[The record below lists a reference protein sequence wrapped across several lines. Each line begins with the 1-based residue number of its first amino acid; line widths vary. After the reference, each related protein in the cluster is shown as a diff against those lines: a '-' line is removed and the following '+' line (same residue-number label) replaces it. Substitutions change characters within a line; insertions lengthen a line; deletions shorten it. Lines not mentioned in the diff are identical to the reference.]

1 MVEAIYDRRKRN
13 DGSRKIVL
21 IDLENMLFGHHQGSD
36 AQRRPDRSAEIL
48 SLAQARRPGDMLIVG
63 CNPHLA
69 FLANEHFP
77 GAKIVTGKGKDGAD
91 QALIDAVDA
100 THAADRYSELCIVSG
115 DHAFSEIAHAARRA
129 GLRVRVVAPHAGL
142 STALRV
148 YADTT
153 VILPE
158 APVVDEP
165 VEPVTDL
172 EVSEITDLEVSEALD
187 HEEPMAA

>member
-1 MVEAIYDRRKRN
+1 
-13 DGSRKIVL
+13 
-21 IDLENMLFGHHQGSD
+21 
-36 AQRRPDRSAEIL
+36 
-48 SLAQARRPGDMLIVG
+48 MLIVG

-100 THAADRYSELCIVSG
+100 DHAADRYSELCIVSG
-115 DHAFSEIAHAARRA
+115 DHAFGEVAHAARRA

-158 APVVDEP
+158 APTVDAP
-165 VEPVTDL
+165 PKPVTDL
-172 EVSEITDLEVSEALD
+172 QTSDVTNLDISMARD
-187 HEEPMAA
+187 HERPMAA

>member
-1 MVEAIYDRRKRN
+1 MDDRHMDRRA

-21 IDLENMLFGHHQGSD
+21 IDLENMLFGHHADGD
-36 AQRRPDRSAEIL
+36 RTDRSAEIL
-48 SLAQARRPGDMLIVG
+48 ELAQARRPNDMLIVG

-91 QALIDAVDA
+91 QALADAIDA
-100 THAADRYSELCIVSG
+100 THVAGRYSELCIVSG
-115 DHAFSEIAHAARRA
+115 DHAFCEVAHAARKV
-129 GLRVRVVAPHAGL
+129 GLSVRVVAPHAGL

-148 YADTT
+148 YADTA

-158 APVVDEP
+158 APKQSAESN
-165 VEPVTDL
+165 
-172 EVSEITDLEVSEALD
+172 SEL
-187 HEEPMAA
+187 AA

>member
-1 MVEAIYDRRKRN
+1 MVEAIYDRRER
-13 DGSRKIVL
+13 DSGSRKIVL
-21 IDLENMLFGHHQGSD
+21 IDLENMLFGNHQGSD
-36 AQRRPDRSAEIL
+36 PNRRPDRSAEIL
-48 SLAQARRPGDMLIVG
+48 DLAQARRPGDMLIVG

-69 FLANEHFP
+69 FLANDHFP

-100 THAADRYSELCIVSG
+100 SHAADRYTELCIVSG

-158 APVVDEP
+158 APAVHP
-165 VEPVTDL
+165 PAQPITDL
-172 EVSEITDLEVSEALD
+172 ETSEITDLEISEARD
-187 HEEPMAA
+187 HERPMAA